1 MQKQKNDEDMKNLL
15 VTLIMAVAFGLA
27 AEAQSSAY
35 KPNANAASE
44 VSADDTA
51 AIVAYSD
58 TASSDTVAHASQ
70 SSRQTWQQQVLDDD
84 TSWNRVSDP
93 FELIAY
99 LTTIGMGGV
108 VVAIFFVLLCIVVVF
123 SPIILIA
130 VILYLVFKR
139 RNERYKAMEK
149 AVESGRP
156 VPEEMRSPVFESSEV
171 LWRKGVKN
179 FFIGLGLVAMFLSF
193 DVEELVGIGVLVA
206 LYGAGQAVIAY
217 TTRKKN
223 EAKDDGID
231 DDYTAD

>member
-1 MQKQKNDEDMKNLL
+1 
-15 VTLIMAVAFGLA
+15 MAVTFGLA

-70 SSRQTWQQQVLDDD
+70 SSRQTWQQVLDDD

-231 DDYTAD
+231 DDYTVD